1 MTKEIAVSETQVPT
15 VAELL
20 AAGLKRH
27 GIRTVFGQSIPSA
40 FHLAA
45 GDLGIN
51 QVVYRTENA
60 GAIMADAF
68 ARISRTIG
76 VVTAQNGPAATLL
89 VPGLAEAFKA
99 SVPILALVQDVPL
112 SMTDKNAF
120 QEYDHLELFR
130 SCAKWVRRL
139 TEGGRVNEYLDVA
152 MATALSQRPGPVV
165 LLVPMDVLSKRP
177 SKVTQRIAEFRS
189 FPLDRMRPTQSA
201 LEAAAQ
207 TIAAARSPIL
217 VAGGGVHL
225 SGACEILSRLQEDGH
240 LPVATTTAGRGAVDD
255 HHSLSVGMIGNVM
268 GRRAMSRHLRP
279 LIDESDV
286 VVLVGTRTNQN
297 GTDSWTLF
305 RRAREIIHIDID
317 SQEVGRNYDSTRLVG
332 DARATLEGLW
342 EVLLRQNLGIRRA
355 HRPELEATIADARRL
370 HRVEIADVTSSD
382 AAPIRP
388 ERVMADVDRLLPDP
402 AILVAD
408 ASYSSVW
415 VTNCIKSRRPGSRFI
430 TPRGLAGLGWGLP
443 MAIGAACAAPGA
455 PVICFVGDGGF
466 AHVWSELETARRIG
480 SRIIVTV
487 FNNGVLGFQKDAEN
501 VRFGRHTIAC
511 HLAPVDHAKIADA
524 CGCLGIRVERAAD
537 YARVFETALDS
548 DRPVV
553 IDVVTDPLAFPP
565 ITLFDELSGR
575 TVPQTPAH
583 ALPWL

>member
-1 MTKEIAVSETQVPT
+1 
-15 VAELL
+15 
-20 AAGLKRH
+20 
-27 GIRTVFGQSIPSA
+27 
-40 FHLAA
+40 
-45 GDLGIN
+45 
-51 QVVYRTENA
+51 
-60 GAIMADAF
+60 
-68 ARISRTIG
+68 
-76 VVTAQNGPAATLL
+76 
-89 VPGLAEAFKA
+89 
-99 SVPILALVQDVPL
+99 
-112 SMTDKNAF
+112 
-120 QEYDHLELFR
+120 
-130 SCAKWVRRL
+130 
-139 TEGGRVNEYLDVA
+139 
-152 MATALSQRPGPVV
+152 
-165 LLVPMDVLSKRP
+165 MDVLSKRP